1 MGSRLACIFFQ
12 GGTDRG
18 ALFFRETQLQT
29 SLRKISAH
37 LLIQFLFDKKG
48 LEISRR
54 LSPKNMVEGGCKS
67 RGARFE
73 VESSEKKS
81 APLSVPIE
89 KRVHPYL
96 FRFRK
101 RVHPYLFRPKKECR
115 PICSALKN
123 DAGQPGPHL
132 YLFYFS
138 LVGSTNTVSSPTS
151 SN

>member
-1 MGSRLACIFFQ
+1 MIRSNLRIKPSHSAQ
-12 GGTDRG
+12 SDVS
-18 ALFFRETQLQT
+18 ETIT
-29 SLRKISAH
+29 
-37 LLIQFLFDKKG
+37 FNKKG
-48 LEISRR
+48 FEISRR

-96 FRFRK
+96 FR
-101 RVHPYLFRPKKECR
+101 PKKECR

-123 DAGQPGPHL
+123 DVDQAGPHL
-132 YLFYFS
+132 YGL
-138 LVGSTNTVSSPTS
+138 GEHIVSGRSVKNQEYQEP
-151 SN
+151 